1 MPEREPLTRYE
12 KSQRF
17 FLVHLKE
24 NIMAVSLPNGV
35 TIALATTYGSAK
47 TVSAITNATPGVASS
62 TAHGF
67 SDGDYVEVTSGWSRL
82 NNRIVR
88 VDAPTTDA
96 FNVEGIDTSS
106 TTLYPA
112 GTGTGSAR
120 KISAWTQ
127 ISQVLELSTS
137 GGDMQFA
144 TYSFLEQ
151 DFESQLPTQA
161 SAMSMTISVADDP
174 TLAGYIALAA
184 AAETRA
190 LVGLKATMPNGSVIL
205 YNGYVS
211 FNTTPSMTKGSVMAC
226 QATFSLQGKPVR
238 YAA

>member
-1 MPEREPLTRYE
+1 MPILGRYQPQ
-12 KSQRF
+12 KCGF
-17 FLVHLKE
+17 FSSSRRTIL
-24 NIMAVSLPNGV
+24 AVSLPNGV

-47 TVSAITNATPGVASS
+47 TISALTNASPSVASAA
-62 TAHGF
+62 AHGF

-88 VDAPTTDA
+88 VDSPTTDA
-96 FNVEGIDTSS
+96 FNVEGIDTSATS
-106 TTLYPA
+106 LYPS
-112 GTGTGSAR
+112 GTGGGSAR
-120 KISAWTQ
+120 EITAWTQ

-137 GGDMQFA
+137 GGDMQFT

-151 DFESQLPTQA
+151 DFESQLPTQS

-174 TLAGYIALAA
+174 SLPGYIALAA
-184 AAETRA
+184 AADARS

-238 YAA
+238 YAS

>member
-1 MPEREPLTRYE
+1 
-12 KSQRF
+12 
-17 FLVHLKE
+17 
-24 NIMAVSLPNGV
+24 MAVALPNGV
-35 TIALATTYGSAK
+35 TFALATTYGATK
-47 TVSAITNATPGVASS
+47 TVSAITNANPGVASA

-96 FNVEGIDTSS
+96 FNIEGIDTSS
-106 TTLYPA
+106 TLNYPS
-112 GTGTGSAR
+112 GTGAGSAR
-120 KISAWTQ
+120 EITAWTQ
-127 ISQVLELSTS
+127 ISQIMELSTS
-137 GGDMQFA
+137 GGEMQFT

-151 DFESQLPTQA
+151 DFESQLPTQ
-161 SAMSMTISVADDP
+161 SSPMTITMGIADDP
-174 TLAGYIALAA
+174 SLPGYIAVKALAD
-184 AAETRA
+184 TRA

-211 FNTTPSMTKGSVMAC
+211 FNETPTMTKNSVMVVN
-226 QATFSLQGKPVR
+226 ATFSLQGRPVR

>member
-1 MPEREPLTRYE
+1 M
-12 KSQRF
+12 
-17 FLVHLKE
+17 
-24 NIMAVSLPNGV
+24 

-47 TVSAITNATPGVASS
+47 TISALTNASPSVASA

-88 VDAPTTDA
+88 VDSPTTDA
-96 FNVEGIDTSS
+96 FNVEGIDTSATS
-106 TTLYPA
+106 LYPS
-112 GTGTGSAR
+112 GTGGGSAR
-120 KISAWTQ
+120 EITAWTQ

-137 GGDMQFA
+137 GGDMQFT

-151 DFESQLPTQA
+151 DFESQLPTQS

-174 TLAGYIALAA
+174 SLPGYIALAA
-184 AAETRA
+184 AADARS

-238 YAA
+238 YAS